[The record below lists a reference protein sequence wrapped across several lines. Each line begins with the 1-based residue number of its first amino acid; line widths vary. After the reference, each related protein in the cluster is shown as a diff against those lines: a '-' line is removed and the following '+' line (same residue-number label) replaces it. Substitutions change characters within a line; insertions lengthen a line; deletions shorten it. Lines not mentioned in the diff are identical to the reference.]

1 MNIVL
6 MYGGK
11 SSEHEISLV
20 SCSSVARNI
29 NKEHKVNLIS
39 VSKEGKWY
47 LQDDSVFENLRNNP
61 DATLAVNAD
70 ETKLVSVI
78 PGGGTKGSLICNGK
92 TIEADVI
99 FAVMHGTYGED
110 GTLQGLFEMIGVPY
124 VGCGVL
130 SSSATMDKETTK
142 ILWEKAGLPVVPYIC
157 VTRSDVN
164 DSAVYDKLLDQA
176 IETLQFPLF
185 VKPCAAGSS
194 VGASKA
200 NDRKELHFAL
210 GEAFRWDNKVLIE
223 KAINA
228 REVECSVTGNSITQN
243 PEEPCTLLKSYGPG
257 EIVPKHVFYD
267 YDAKY
272 NDPDGADLN
281 IPALLDAEK
290 LEYIRETAKK
300 AFRAVNAAGLSRV
313 DFFFDRDTDEI
324 YLNEINTLPGFTS
337 ISMFPK
343 MCASEGLDLPGLI
356 DYLISEA
363 VAEHKAKTSLSTS
376 RV

>member
-47 LQDDSVFENLRNNP
+47 LQDDSVLENLRNNP

-313 DFFFDRDTDEI
+313 DFFIDRDTDEI